1 MAQDLWALF
10 VREIPADS
18 IIIQGWFRYL
28 GHCGSGEIPI
38 LLYCNIVS
46 LQLQK
51 AAMAN
56 SASNN
61 SLPAC
66 DSNSSS
72 NRNSVISDTYEV
84 PQNGDVEN
92 EEENGEN
99 DIVTINIKQNSE
111 NEISVLS
118 QQNNNS
124 KTATTNNK
132 GKIWVY
138 TVLSD
143 KVYQ

>member
-1 MAQDLWALF
+1 
-10 VREIPADS
+10 
-18 IIIQGWFRYL
+18 
-28 GHCGSGEIPI
+28 
-38 LLYCNIVS
+38 
-46 LQLQK
+46 
-51 AAMAN
+51 MAN

-84 PQNGDVEN
+84 PQNGDVDN
-92 EEENGEN
+92 GEENGEN